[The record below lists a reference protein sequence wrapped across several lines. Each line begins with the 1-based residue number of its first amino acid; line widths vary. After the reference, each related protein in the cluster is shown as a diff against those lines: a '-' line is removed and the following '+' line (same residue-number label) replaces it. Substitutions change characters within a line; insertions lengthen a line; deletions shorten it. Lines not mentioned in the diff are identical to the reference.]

1 MYSPKGK
8 WSIYLTIIKMIISV
22 HQKTPLR
29 NGKAIHIMGRG
40 TCNSNN
46 SKELIF
52 RLYKQCLQIN
62 KEV

>member
-1 MYSPKGK
+1 MVNVFY
-8 WSIYLTIIKMIISV
+8 IIKMTISV

-29 NGKAIHIMGRG
+29 NGKAIHIVGED

-46 SKELIF
+46 NKGLIF
-52 RLYKQCLQIN
+52 RIYLERLRIN